1 MKTAVVLLNLG
12 GPDRPESVKSFLFNL
27 FNDPLIIRLPGF
39 LRTPLAW
46 LISTRRNK
54 EAQAIYSE
62 IGGKSPIL
70 EITTAQAE
78 ALSTKLAAHGMDNQ
92 VFVSMRYWHPMT
104 DEVVQKVKAYNPDHV
119 FLLPLYPQ
127 YSTTTSKSSLDIWL
141 KESKKQ
147 SLKVPTKYACCYPTN
162 KKLIEAH
169 SQLIQKQILEVK
181 NKKIRILFSAHSL
194 PVSIIKSGDPYQ
206 WQVQQTVLSIMNGIN
221 GAEDHVLCYQ
231 SKVTPVKWLEPSTP
245 DEIKK
250 AVQDDVAIIIVPIA
264 FVSDHSETLVELDI
278 EYKNLAEE
286 MGSKDYYRI
295 EALNINEMFIEGLK
309 DLVLESQE
317 VRVTKNISAKICPKT
332 FKAVSYTHLTLPTTV
347 IV

>member
-1 MKTAVVLLNLG
+1 VKTAVVLLNLG
-12 GPDRPESVKSFLFNL
+12 GPDKPESVKKFLFNL
-27 FNDPLIIRLPGF
+27 FNDPLIIRLPFF

-70 EITTAQAE
+70 DITYSQANT
-78 ALSTKLAAHGMDNQ
+78 LNKSLQAAGMNAQ
-92 VFVSMRYWHPMT
+92 VFVSMRHWHPMT
-104 DEVVQKVKAYNPDHV
+104 DEVVKEVKVYNPDQI

-127 YSTTTSKSSLDIWL
+127 YSTTTSKSSLDIWF
-141 KESKKQ
+141 KESEKQ
-147 SLKVPTKYACCYPTN
+147 KLNINTKYACCYPTN

-169 SQLIQKQILEVK
+169 SQLIQRKISEIK

-206 WQVQQTVLSIMNGIN
+206 WQVQQTVLSIMQEISGV
-221 GAEDHVLCYQ
+221 EDHVLCYQ

-245 DEIKK
+245 DEIKRAIK
-250 AVQDDVAIIIVPIA
+250 EDLAIIIVPVA

-278 EYKNLAEE
+278 EYKKLAKE
-286 MGSKDYYRI
+286 MGSKDYFRV
-295 EALNINEMFIEGLK
+295 EALNINDSFIDGLK
-309 DLVLESQE
+309 DLVLESQGIE
-317 VRVTKNISAKICPKT
+317 TIKNTSVKICPKT
-332 FKAVSYTHLTLPTTV
+332 FKECYHNYDE
-347 IV
+347 

>member
-1 MKTAVVLLNLG
+1 MTNEQAKSLERNLLKKGNYKCFVV
-12 GPDRPESVKSFLFNL
+12 
-27 FNDPLIIRLPGF
+27 
-39 LRTPLAW
+39 
-46 LISTRRNK
+46 
-54 EAQAIYSE
+54 
-62 IGGKSPIL
+62 
-70 EITTAQAE
+70 
-78 ALSTKLAAHGMDNQ
+78 
-92 VFVSMRYWHPMT
+92 MRCWHPRAENVIK
-104 DEVVQKVKAYNPDHV
+104 EVKEYNPEEII
-119 FLLPLYPQ
+119 LLPLYPQ
-127 YSTTTSKSSLDIWL
+127 YSASTSGSSI
-141 KESKKQ
+141 KEWNDLCKKENY
-147 SLKVPTKYACCYPTN
+147 KVKTKTICCYPTETN
-162 KKLIEAH
+162 FIKSHANLIKKT
-169 SQLIQKQILEVK
+169 VK
-181 NKKIRILFSAHSL
+181 NLNNKNFKLLFSAHGL
-194 PVSIIKSGDPYQ
+194 PEKNIKKGDPYQ

-332 FKAVSYTHLTLPTTV
+332 FKECYHN
-347 IV
+347 INE

>member
-1 MKTAVVLLNLG
+1 MKIAVVLLNLG
-12 GPDRPESVKSFLFNL
+12 GPDRPESVKRFLFNL
-27 FNDPLIIRLPGF
+27 FNDPLIIRLPGI

-78 ALSTKLAAHGMDNQ
+78 ALSAKLTAHGMDNQ

-127 YSTTTSKSSLDIWL
+127 YSTTTSKSSLDIWF

-147 SLKVPTKYACCYPTN
+147 NLKVPIKYACCYPTN

-206 WQVQQTVLSIMNGIN
+206 WQVQQTVLSIMNGIK

-250 AVQDDVAIIIVPIA
+250 AIQDDMAIIIVPIA
-264 FVSDHSETLVELDI
+264 FVSDHSETLVELDV

-295 EALNINEMFIEGLK
+295 EALNINEIFIEGLK
-309 DLVLESQE
+309 DMVLEGQE
-317 VRVTKNISAKICPKT
+317 GREMKNISAKICPKT
-332 FKAVSYTHLTLPTTV
+332 FKECYHNYNE
-347 IV
+347 

>member
-12 GPDRPESVKSFLFNL
+12 GPDRPESVKRFLFNL

-78 ALSTKLAAHGMDNQ
+78 ALGAKLAAHGMDNQ

-127 YSTTTSKSSLDIWL
+127 YSTTTSKSSLDVWL

-147 SLKVPTKYACCYPTN
+147 NLKVPTKYACCYPTN

-332 FKAVSYTHLTLPTTV
+332 FKECYHNFNE
-347 IV
+347 

>member
-1 MKTAVVLLNLG
+1 MKIAVVLLNLG
-12 GPDRPESVKSFLFNL
+12 GPDRPESVKRFLFNL

-127 YSTTTSKSSLDIWL
+127 YSTTTSKSSLDVWL

-147 SLKVPTKYACCYPTN
+147 NLKVPTKYACCYPTN

-332 FKAVSYTHLTLPTTV
+332 FKECYHNFNE
-347 IV
+347 

>member
-127 YSTTTSKSSLDIWL
+127 YSTTTSKSSLDVWL

-147 SLKVPTKYACCYPTN
+147 NLKVPTKYACCYPTN

-332 FKAVSYTHLTLPTTV
+332 FKECYHNFNE
-347 IV
+347 

>member
-12 GPDRPESVKSFLFNL
+12 GPDRPESVKRFLFNL

-127 YSTTTSKSSLDIWL
+127 YSTTTFKSSLDVWI

-147 SLKVPTKYACCYPTN
+147 NLRVPTKYACCYPTN
-162 KKLIEAH
+162 KKLI
-169 SQLIQKQILEVK
+169 
-181 NKKIRILFSAHSL
+181 
-194 PVSIIKSGDPYQ
+194 
-206 WQVQQTVLSIMNGIN
+206 
-221 GAEDHVLCYQ
+221 
-231 SKVTPVKWLEPSTP
+231 
-245 DEIKK
+245 
-250 AVQDDVAIIIVPIA
+250 
-264 FVSDHSETLVELDI
+264 
-278 EYKNLAEE
+278 
-286 MGSKDYYRI
+286 
-295 EALNINEMFIEGLK
+295 
-309 DLVLESQE
+309 
-317 VRVTKNISAKICPKT
+317 
-332 FKAVSYTHLTLPTTV
+332 
-347 IV
+347 

>member
-12 GPDRPESVKSFLFNL
+12 GPDRPESVKRFLFNL

-39 LRTPLAW
+39 FRTPLAW
-46 LISTRRNK
+46 LISTKRNK

-70 EITTAQAE
+70 EITNAQADTLSNELTAQ
-78 ALSTKLAAHGMDNQ
+78 GVDNR

-104 DEVVQKVKAYNPDHV
+104 DEAVKKVKNYNPDQV

-127 YSTTTSKSSLDIWL
+127 YSTTTTKSSLDIWF

-147 SLKVPTKYACCYPTN
+147 NLKVPTKYTCCYPTN

-169 SQLIQKQILEVK
+169 SQLIQRQISEVK

-206 WQVQQTVLSIMNGIN
+206 WQVQQTVLSIMRGIS
-221 GAEDHVLCYQ
+221 GVDDHVLCYQ

-245 DEIKK
+245 DEIKRAIK
-250 AVQDDVAIIIVPIA
+250 DDVAIIIVPIA

-278 EYKNLAEE
+278 EYKNLAKE
-286 MGSKDYYRI
+286 MGSKEYYRI
-295 EALNINEMFIEGLK
+295 EALNINEIFIEGLK
-309 DLVLESQE
+309 DLVLESKK
-317 VRVTKNISAKICPKT
+317 VDTTNNISTKICPKT
-332 FKAVSYTHLTLPTTV
+332 FKGCYHNYNE
-347 IV
+347 

>member
-1 MKTAVVLLNLG
+1 
-12 GPDRPESVKSFLFNL
+12 
-27 FNDPLIIRLPGF
+27 
-39 LRTPLAW
+39 
-46 LISTRRNK
+46 
-54 EAQAIYSE
+54 
-62 IGGKSPIL
+62 
-70 EITTAQAE
+70 
-78 ALSTKLAAHGMDNQ
+78 
-92 VFVSMRYWHPMT
+92 
-104 DEVVQKVKAYNPDHV
+104 
-119 FLLPLYPQ
+119 
-127 YSTTTSKSSLDIWL
+127 
-141 KESKKQ
+141 
-147 SLKVPTKYACCYPTN
+147 
-162 KKLIEAH
+162 
-169 SQLIQKQILEVK
+169 
-181 NKKIRILFSAHSL
+181 
-194 PVSIIKSGDPYQ
+194 
-206 WQVQQTVLSIMNGIN
+206 MNGIN

-332 FKAVSYTHLTLPTTV
+332 FKECYHNFNE
-347 IV
+347 

>member
-12 GPDRPESVKSFLFNL
+12 GPDRPESVKRFLFNL

-46 LISTRRNK
+46 FVSSRRHK
-54 EAQAIYSE
+54 EAQAIYSGM
-62 IGGKSPIL
+62 GGKSPIL
-70 EITTAQAE
+70 EITNSQAD
-78 ALSTKLAAHGMDNQ
+78 ALSKSLKAAGIDNQ

-104 DEVVQKVKAYNPDHV
+104 DEVVKKVKAYSPNQI

-127 YSTTTSKSSLDIWL
+127 YSTTTSKSSLDIWF

-147 SLKVPTKYACCYPTN
+147 KLNINTKYTCCYPTN

-169 SQLIQKQILEVK
+169 GQLIQKKISEIK

-194 PVSIIKSGDPYQ
+194 PASIIKSGDPYQ
-206 WQVQQTVLSIMNGIN
+206 WQVQQTVRSIMRGVS
-221 GAEDHVLCYQ
+221 GVEDYVLCYQ
-231 SKVTPVKWLEPSTP
+231 SKVTPVKWLEPSTS
-245 DEIKK
+245 DEIKRAAK
-250 AVQDDVAIIIVPIA
+250 DDVATIIVPIA

-286 MGSKDYYRI
+286 MGSKNYYRI
-295 EALNINEMFIEGLK
+295 EALNINETFIEGLK
-309 DLVLESQE
+309 DLVLESQG
-317 VRVTKNISAKICPKT
+317 VDTVNNIASKICPKT
-332 FKAVSYTHLTLPTTV
+332 FKECYHNYNE
-347 IV
+347 